1 MREGAGEERGSCG
14 RRRDSGRVDKLWVGV
29 GLKRRNTEL
38 VRQQMM
44 GDSYEDG
51 FDSYN
56 EDGSYEDGLEQCGFC
71 GWCPEYPDCHV
82 QHSPGCPE
90 VRAKFEVSVE
100 DGELCWRKRD
110 FLWLAVKLAA
120 WRKRAIARV
129 EASYAPDGPRG
140 KEIIDEWATL

>member
-1 MREGAGEERGSCG
+1 MITYEHCG
-14 RRRDSGRVDKLWVGV
+14 
-29 GLKRRNTEL
+29 
-38 VRQQMM
+38 
-44 GDSYEDG
+44 Y
-51 FDSYN
+51 
-56 EDGSYEDGLEQCGFC
+56 C

-82 QHSPGCPE
+82 QHSLGCPE

-140 KEIIDEWATL
+140 KEIIEEWATL